1 MEAQI
6 QQSWFKRNWKW
17 FVPTLGCGTII
28 ILFVVLAI
36 TVVSGVSNLFTNSE
50 PSQYAFDLASK
61 NERVI
66 EVIGVPIEKDGIAK
80 GNFQFSDSDGS
91 AIDMQIPIKGPKGSA
106 TLVVVGNKY
115 EGEDWSYSELH
126 IIVSDS
132 QEKIELKEN

>member
-1 MEAQI
+1 MEAEI

-28 ILFVVLAI
+28 ILFVVLTI
-36 TVVSGVSNLFTNSE
+36 TVVSGVSNMITNSE

-66 EVIGVPIEKDGIAK
+66 EVIGIPIEKDGTTR
-80 GNFQFSDSDGS
+80 GNFQFSDTDGS
-91 AIDMQIPIKGPKGSA
+91 SMDMKIPIRGPKGSG

-115 EGEDWSYSELH
+115 EGEEWSYSKLH

-132 QEKIELKEN
+132 EEKIELKEN